1 MKHLWSLYR
10 VVNEG
15 GRYMNEDLV
24 YNEEYFNLLVTK
36 YTDTVLRLAF
46 TYLKNMSDAQDLCQE
61 VFLRLYKK
69 QAAFKD
75 EEHEKAWII
84 RVAINA
90 CKDVIRSQWKK
101 RFFLTDEII
110 VPIEDEENKEI
121 VALVLEL
128 PIKYRSV
135 IYLYYFENYS
145 TAEVANILGRNEA
158 TIRTQLKR
166 ARELIK
172 NKMIGGPEFD

>member
-1 MKHLWSLYR
+1 MKHLCPLYR
-10 VVNEG
+10 VVGEG
-15 GRYMNEDLV
+15 GRFMS
-24 YNEEYFNLLVTK
+24 EEYFNLLVEK
-36 YTDTVLRLAF
+36 YTDMVLRLAF

-61 VFLRLYKK
+61 VFLKLYKN
-69 QAAFKD
+69 QTAFKD

-84 RVAINA
+84 RVAINT
-90 CKDVIRSQWKK
+90 CKDVIRSQWRK
-101 RFFLTDEII
+101 RFFLADEII
-110 VPIEDEENKEI
+110 VPIEEEENKEI

-135 IYLYYFENYS
+135 IYLYYFESYS

-166 ARELIK
+166 ARELIN